1 LTIINTQAGKGIP
14 PGTLAAFQSC
24 WLAFE
29 VAASPWQTEPM
40 RILINFR
47 HRSGWSIH
55 CLAPDCKTLVS
66 PWLTVQEDETL
77 LRVLA
82 ASGATPAQL
91 DEVVKDMRR
100 WGRGSTFIDINDAG
114 RRLLRIK

>member
-1 LTIINTQAGKGIP
+1 
-14 PGTLAAFQSC
+14 
-24 WLAFE
+24 
-29 VAASPWQTEPM
+29 M

-82 ASGATPAQL
+82 ASGATPAEL
-91 DEVVKDMRR
+91 DEIANDMMQR
-100 WGRGSTFIDINDAG
+100 GRGSTFVGLSETG
-114 RRLLRIK
+114 RRSSGSSEQYGGLRR

>member
-1 LTIINTQAGKGIP
+1 LGLARPGVRNKDFRVADWRLKLQQA
-14 PGTLAAFQSC
+14 
-24 WLAFE
+24 
-29 VAASPWQTEPM
+29 PWQTEPM

-100 WGRGSTFIDINDAG
+100 WGRGSTFIEVNDAG

>member
-1 LTIINTQAGKGIP
+1 
-14 PGTLAAFQSC
+14 
-24 WLAFE
+24 
-29 VAASPWQTEPM
+29 M

-82 ASGATPAQL
+82 ASGATPAEL
-91 DEVVKDMRR
+91 DEIANDMMQR
-100 WGRGSTFIDINDAG
+100 GRGSTFIGLSETG
-114 RRLLRIK
+114 RRSSGSSEQYGGLRR